1 MDKQTFKL
9 TLSGGTKSEAT
20 QKIKALAILGAY
32 LSASELTALAG
43 FIKSGD
49 PSKVALAKKYLG
61 L

>member
-9 TLSGGTKSEAT
+9 TLSGCTKPEAT
-20 QKIKALAILGAY
+20 KKVKALAILGAY
-32 LSASELTALAG
+32 LNQSELTALAA

-49 PSKVALAKKYLG
+49 PSKVALAKNYLG